1 MKEVPFG
8 TKIEKA
14 EFIFSREFMIME
26 HNYLCA
32 VCKENSAVQETH
44 TGVLQPCWD
53 CQKRGFQIVKI
64 NGLVKLLDKIGLIK

>member
-8 TKIEKA
+8 TKIDKA
-14 EFIFSREFMIME
+14 EFVFSREFMMME

-32 VCKENSAVQETH
+32 CCKEKPAVNDCN

-53 CQKRGFQIVKI
+53 CQKNWKVIRLNWFDR
-64 NGLVKLLDKIGLIK
+64 LLGRAR